1 MQIIDIPIK
10 SLHPYKNNPRNNAE
24 AVDYVANSIRDFG
37 FKVPLVIDSD
47 NVIVCGHT
55 RYLAAKKLGLKT
67 VPCIIADD
75 LTDEQIKAFRLADNK
90 VAEKATWDKDLLNI
104 ELGDIIN
111 FNMSDFGFDFS
122 IDSAEN
128 ESLDNEPTEFHRDK
142 TLKSYNLAMF
152 DVDRCSGFYQMPI
165 IAREDFIPDDL
176 IGFNYMLTAK
186 DKRCGIHCFVDDY
199 QFERLWTS
207 PEKYVNPLLKYECFL
222 SPDFSLYLDM
232 PIAMKVWNIYRSRLI
247 GQYMQDCG
255 CVVIPTISWAEPATF
270 DFAFDGIE
278 TGSVVAVST
287 VGVKRQENSFDI
299 WKTGM
304 DEMIR
309 RIMPSA
315 ILLYGGEV
323 EYDHHGIKTVCYDNH
338 VTEKFKSKDV
348 K

>member
-128 ESLDNEPTEFHRDK
+128 ELLDNEPTEFHRDK

-207 PEKYVNPLLKYECFL
+207 PEKYVEPLLKYECFL

-232 PIAMKVWNIYRSRLI
+232 PIAMKVWNVYRSRLI

-255 CVVIPTISWAEPATF
+255 CAVIPTISWAEPATF

-309 RIMPSA
+309 ALEPAA
-315 ILLYGGEV
+315 ILVYGGEV
-323 EYDHHGIKTVCYDNH
+323 EYDYKGIKVVYYGNH
-338 VTEKFKSKDV
+338 VTEQMKKV

>member
-1 MQIIDIPIK
+1 
-10 SLHPYKNNPRNNAE
+10 
-24 AVDYVANSIRDFG
+24 
-37 FKVPLVIDSD
+37 
-47 NVIVCGHT
+47 
-55 RYLAAKKLGLKT
+55 
-67 VPCIIADD
+67 
-75 LTDEQIKAFRLADNK
+75 
-90 VAEKATWDKDLLNI
+90 
-104 ELGDIIN
+104 
-111 FNMSDFGFDFS
+111 MSDFGFDFS

-186 DKRCGIHCFVDDY
+186 DKHCGIHCFVDDY

-207 PEKYVNPLLKYECFL
+207 PEKYVEPLLKYECFL

-232 PIAMKVWNIYRSRLI
+232 PIAMKAWNVYRSRLI

-255 CVVIPTISWAEPATF
+255 CAVIPTISWAEPATF

-309 RIMPSA
+309 VLEPAA
-315 ILLYGGEV
+315 ILVYGGEV
-323 EYDHHGIKTVCYDNH
+323 EYDYKGIKVVYYGNH
-338 VTEKFKSKDV
+338 VTEQMKKV

>member
-1 MQIIDIPIK
+1 MSRKIVSNANHHRRGELCSPIP
-10 SLHPYKNNPRNNAE
+10 
-24 AVDYVANSIRDFG
+24 
-37 FKVPLVIDSD
+37 
-47 NVIVCGHT
+47 
-55 RYLAAKKLGLKT
+55 
-67 VPCIIADD
+67 
-75 LTDEQIKAFRLADNK
+75 
-90 VAEKATWDKDLLNI
+90 
-104 ELGDIIN
+104 
-111 FNMSDFGFDFS
+111 
-122 IDSAEN
+122 
-128 ESLDNEPTEFHRDK
+128 
-142 TLKSYNLAMF
+142 
-152 DVDRCSGFYQMPI
+152 
-165 IAREDFIPDDL
+165 
-176 IGFNYMLTAK
+176 
-186 DKRCGIHCFVDDY
+186 
-199 QFERLWTS
+199 
-207 PEKYVNPLLKYECFL
+207 
-222 SPDFSLYLDM
+222 YLDM

-255 CVVIPTISWAEPATF
+255 CAVIPTVSWAEPATF

-323 EYDHHGIKTVCYDNH
+323 EYDYHGIKTVYYDNH

>member
-1 MQIIDIPIK
+1 MQVIDVPIK
-10 SLHPYKNNPRNNAE
+10 SLHPYKNNPRNNAA

-207 PEKYVNPLLKYECFL
+207 PEKYVEPLLKYECFL

-247 GQYMQDCG
+247 G
-255 CVVIPTISWAEPATF
+255 
-270 DFAFDGIE
+270 
-278 TGSVVAVST
+278 
-287 VGVKRQENSFDI
+287 
-299 WKTGM
+299 
-304 DEMIR
+304 
-309 RIMPSA
+309 
-315 ILLYGGEV
+315 
-323 EYDHHGIKTVCYDNH
+323 
-338 VTEKFKSKDV
+338 
-348 K
+348 